1 MAHFPSGEHDLDSV
15 LAANRAWAA
24 RVSAEDP
31 DFFHTLAGGQHPK
44 ILWIGCSDSRVPP
57 SEICG
62 LHPGELFVHR
72 NIANVC
78 PHSDT
83 NLLAVVQYAVQELK
97 VEHIVVAGHY
107 GCGGVNAAMD
117 PHQHNGAIDDW
128 LMHVRDVYHAHRKR
142 LEAVPAGEP
151 RANLLVEVN
160 VVKSAFNLAHTPIV
174 QKAWARGQKVAI
186 HGWVYRLEDGII
198 KDLGLLIDGAHKID
212 AEYRMCAARG
222 E

>member
-24 RVSAEDP
+24 RVAAEDP
-31 DFFHTLAGGQHPK
+31 NFFHELARGQHPK

-57 SEICG
+57 SEICD
-62 LHPGELFVHR
+62 LHPGSLFVHR

-83 NLLAVVQYAVQELK
+83 NLLSVVQYAVQELK

-128 LMHVRDVYHAHRKR
+128 LMHVRDVYHAHRKQ
-142 LEAVPAGEP
+142 LAAVPLEL

-160 VVKSAFNLAHTPIV
+160 VAKSVLNLAHTSIV
-174 QKAWARGQKVAI
+174 QTAWAHGQKLVI
-186 HGWVYRLEDGII
+186 HGWVYQLEDGIL
-198 KDLGLLIDGAHKID
+198 KDLGLRIDGLDKID
-212 AEYRMCAARG
+212 EEYRLCAA
-222 E
+222 EE